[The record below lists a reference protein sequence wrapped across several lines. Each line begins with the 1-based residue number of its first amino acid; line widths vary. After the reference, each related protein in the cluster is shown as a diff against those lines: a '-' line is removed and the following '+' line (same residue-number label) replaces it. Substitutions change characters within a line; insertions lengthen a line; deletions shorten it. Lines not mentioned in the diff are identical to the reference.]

1 MVENS
6 LRSELELEL
15 TEDKDEGEPESSQVP
30 VSKVNHEA
38 AESLPRPVSYQTSQT
53 LDQPR
58 LGLWSGLV
66 SCRGE

>member
-6 LRSELELEL
+6 LRSELELKL
-15 TEDKDEGEPESSQVP
+15 TEDGEPESSQVP
-30 VSKVNHEA
+30 VSEVNHEA
-38 AESLPRPVSYQTSQT
+38 AESLPRPVSYQAGQT

-66 SCRGE
+66 SWRAE